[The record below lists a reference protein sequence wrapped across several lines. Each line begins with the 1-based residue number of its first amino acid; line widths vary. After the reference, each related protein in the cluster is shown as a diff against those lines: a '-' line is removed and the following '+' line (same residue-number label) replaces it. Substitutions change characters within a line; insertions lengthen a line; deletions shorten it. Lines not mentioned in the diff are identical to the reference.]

1 MLLMENGLLLVK
13 LFHLI
18 VQPVRPALP
27 ALRQLAQLAQCAQKD
42 WLLQFQQVLALTK
55 TWQD

>member
-1 MLLMENGLLLVK
+1 MENGLLLVK

-18 VQPVRPALP
+18 VQPVHPALP

-42 WLLQFQQVLALTK
+42 WLLQLQQVLALTK

>member
-1 MLLMENGLLLVK
+1 MLLMENGLLPVK

-18 VQPVRPALP
+18 VQPVHPALP

-42 WLLQFQQVLALTK
+42 WLQLQQVLALTK
-55 TWQD
+55 T